1 MDATRRVLRFRVGFV
16 DLRAATSVDAI
27 EEGRGGAFGAAGW
40 D

>member
-16 DLRAATSVDAI
+16 DSRAATSVDAI
-27 EEGRGGAFGAAGW
+27 EEGGVVAFGASRC

>member
-27 EEGRGGAFGAAGW
+27 EEGGVGAFGAAGW
-40 D
+40 G